1 MNASGRSNGNRMK
14 RLFYITLGSFLAGA
28 TFAAAQEQQQVN
40 VSVKVVEFQMN
51 KLLETGLNAYFKHKD
66 NPQPYGRV
74 ADHNGH
80 IESADITFPAPD
92 AALSVFVDRIYT
104 AYGQMEITLQALV
117 SQNRASI
124 LSQPK
129 VMVQVGQTVPTII
142 ETTREVPY
150 EDIVVVG
157 VTATRVTNF
166 KPTGVTL
173 NVLATKVVDDD
184 GNPATTED
192 TYIQLTLTATVNDR
206 GQSMSVALDP
216 IMGGSTIEVPEFI
229 SRSITTTV
237 WVRHGQV
244 LVLGGLYFKKNQKDL
259 STLPWLTQ
267 GEDFTNSLVQRIM
280 PFTVPQVPM
289 SASVGKQDNRDIRR
303 ELVFLIKAELWKP
316 AFTVADDFG
325 FTEENKR
332 DDDKDKKESRKK
344 SPSDVITGVIGGITD
359 IPQDLVH
366 GISGDQ
372 KKDPV
377 AAELGGDK
385 KP

>member
-1 MNASGRSNGNRMK
+1 MSAWAHSNGKGMK
-14 RLFYITLGSFLAGA
+14 RFFSIVLGMLLAGA
-28 TFAAAQEQQQVN
+28 GFSAAQEQQQVN

-74 ADHNGH
+74 ANHNGH

-117 SQNRASI
+117 NQNRASI

-129 VMVQVGQTVPTII
+129 VMVQVGQTVPTVI

-166 KPTGVTL
+166 KPTGVSL

-192 TYIQLTLTATVNDR
+192 IYIQLTLTATVNDR
-206 GQSMSVALDP
+206 GQAMSVALDP
-216 IMGGSTIEVPEFI
+216 IIGGSVIEVPEFI

-244 LVLGGLYFKKNQKDL
+244 LVMGGLYFKKNQKDL
-259 STLPWLTQ
+259 STLPWLAQ
-267 GEDFTNSLVQRIM
+267 GEDFTNSLVQRVM
-280 PFTVPQVPM
+280 PFNVPQVPL

-316 AFTVADDFG
+316 AFTLADEFG
-325 FTEENKR
+325 FTEESGGAE
-332 DDDKDKKESRKK
+332 KDGKKESKKK
-344 SPSDVITGVIGGITD
+344 SPADVITGVIGGITD
-359 IPQDLVH
+359 IPQDIVE
-366 GISGDQ
+366 GISGD
-372 KKDPV
+372 KKDAV
-377 AAELGGDK
+377 ASELGGEMK
-385 KP
+385 K